1 MIAPSRSHTQAVCF
15 RFNRRG
21 HAVRINGF
29 RKAWNSAC
37 IKAGLGKMEP
47 KFDEE
52 TGKIVYA
59 NPRGD
64 RKNPKPKAKMVYKG
78 TIFHDLR
85 RSGFRNLVRA
95 GVPEGIAM
103 KITGHK
109 TRSVFERY
117 NIVSPTD
124 VRDASRK
131 LGVFHSQKVEHI
143 SNTIEG
149 TLAPHDSL
157 LN

>member
-1 MIAPSRSHTQAVCF
+1 MEQRVH
-15 RFNRRG
+15 
-21 HAVRINGF
+21 
-29 RKAWNSAC
+29 
-37 IKAGLGKMEP
+37 KAGLGKMEP
-47 KFDEE
+47 KVDEE

-64 RKNPKPKAKMVYKG
+64 RKNPKPKAKMVDKG

-85 RSGFRNLVRA
+85 RSGVRNLGRA
-95 GVPEGIAM
+95 GIAM

-124 VRDASRK
+124 VRDEPQARCVPQSKSRTHFEHNRGYASAAR
-131 LGVFHSQKVEHI
+131 LS
-143 SNTIEG
+143 T
-149 TLAPHDSL
+149 
-157 LN
+157 

>member
-1 MIAPSRSHTQAVCF
+1 MEQRVH
-15 RFNRRG
+15 
-21 HAVRINGF
+21 
-29 RKAWNSAC
+29 
-37 IKAGLGKMEP
+37 KAGLGKMEP
-47 KFDEE
+47 KVDEE

-64 RKNPKPKAKMVYKG
+64 RKNPKPKAKMVDKG

-85 RSGFRNLVRA
+85 RSGVRNLGRA
-95 GVPEGIAM
+95 GIAM